1 MDFWNSFWDFVGFFF
16 WTMVLISYLYV
27 LFAVIAD
34 LFRDREQSGWAKMGW
49 IILLLFV
56 PILTVLIYIIARGS
70 GMAERQ
76 MQSSVRA
83 QESTEQ
89 YIRSVATAASPTQ
102 EISQAKSL
110 LDSGAITAS
119 EYEAIKAKAL
129 GSRQTSVTD

>member
-34 LFRDREQSGWAKMGW
+34 LFRDREQSGWAKTGW

-76 MQSSVRA
+76 MQSSMRA
-83 QESTEQ
+83 RESTEQ
-89 YIRSVATAASPTQ
+89 YIRSVATASPVD
-102 EISQAKSL
+102 EISQAKTL
-110 LDSGAITAS
+110 LDSGAITQS
-119 EYEAIKAKAL
+119 EFEAIKARAL
-129 GSRQTSVTD
+129 GGRQTAVTD

>member
-1 MDFWNSFWDFVGFFF
+1 MDFWANFWDFVGFFL

-34 LFRDREQSGWAKMGW
+34 LFRDRELSGWAKVGW
-49 IILLLFV
+49 LILMLFV
-56 PILTVLIYIIARGS
+56 PVLTVLIYVIARGQ

-76 MQSSVRA
+76 MQSNVRA

-102 EISQAKSL
+102 EISQAKTL

-119 EYEAIKAKAL
+119 EYEAIKARAL
-129 GSRQTSVTD
+129 GARQTAVTD

>member
-1 MDFWNSFWDFVGFFF
+1 MDFWASFWDFVGFFL

-34 LFRDREQSGWAKMGW
+34 LFRDRELSGWAKVGW
-49 IILLLFV
+49 LILMLFV
-56 PILTVLIYIIARGS
+56 PVLTVLIYVIARGQ

-76 MQSSVRA
+76 MQSNVRA

-102 EISQAKSL
+102 EISQAKTL

-119 EYEAIKAKAL
+119 EYEAIKARAL
-129 GSRQTSVTD
+129 GARQTSVTD

>member
-1 MDFWNSFWDFVGFFF
+1 MDFWASFWDFVGFFF

-34 LFRDREQSGWAKMGW
+34 LFRDREQSGWAKTGW

-76 MQSSVRA
+76 MQSSMRA

-102 EISQAKSL
+102 EISQAKTL

-119 EYEAIKAKAL
+119 EYEAIKARAL
-129 GSRQTSVTD
+129 GARQTAVTD